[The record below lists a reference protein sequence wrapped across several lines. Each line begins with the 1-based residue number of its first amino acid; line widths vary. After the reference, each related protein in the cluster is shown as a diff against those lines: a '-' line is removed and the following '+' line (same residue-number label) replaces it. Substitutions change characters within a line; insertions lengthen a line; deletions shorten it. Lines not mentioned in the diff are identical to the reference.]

1 MNRLSVLTGTRK
13 TKQRQAILKVL
24 RDTDCHPTAQWIY
37 EQVRQ
42 EIPHISLGTVYR
54 DLKLLKKMGEILE
67 LDFAG
72 NLTRF
77 DANTSQH
84 HHFYC
89 KKCHSI
95 FDIDELVDT
104 QVDERVADENGFEV
118 FGHRMD
124 FFGLCRECRT

>member
-1 MNRLSVLTGTRK
+1 MDKISIFRGTRK

-24 RDTDCHPTAQWIY
+24 RDTRSHPTAQWIY

-77 DANTSQH
+77 DANTSRH
-84 HHFYC
+84 YHFYC
-89 KKCHSI
+89 KKCHRI
-95 FDIDELVDT
+95 FDIDEPVDM
-104 QVDERVADENGFEV
+104 QVDEKVAAKNGFEV
-118 FGHRMD
+118 FSHRMD

>member
-1 MNRLSVLTGTRK
+1 MNKTSILAGTRK
-13 TKQRQAILKVL
+13 TKQRRAILKVL
-24 RDTDCHPTAQWIY
+24 KDTESHPTAQWIY

-77 DANTSQH
+77 DAKTSRH
-84 HHFYC
+84 YHFYC
-89 KKCHSI
+89 KKCHRI
-95 FDIDELVDT
+95 FDIDKPVDM
-104 QVDERVADENGFEV
+104 QVDAKVAAENGFEV
-118 FGHRMD
+118 FSHRMD
-124 FFGLCRECRT
+124 FFGLCRECHT